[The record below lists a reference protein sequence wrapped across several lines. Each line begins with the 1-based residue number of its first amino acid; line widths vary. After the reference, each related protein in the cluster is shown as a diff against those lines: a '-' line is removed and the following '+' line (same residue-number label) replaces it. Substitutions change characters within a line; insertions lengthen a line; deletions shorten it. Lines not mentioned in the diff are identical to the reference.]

1 MQDQRQ
7 LARLF
12 TEVNKKY
19 ADMESYKRNETCN
32 NFR

>member
-1 MQDQRQ
+1 MKDQTQ

-19 ADMESYKRNETCN
+19 ADMESYDRNEACN